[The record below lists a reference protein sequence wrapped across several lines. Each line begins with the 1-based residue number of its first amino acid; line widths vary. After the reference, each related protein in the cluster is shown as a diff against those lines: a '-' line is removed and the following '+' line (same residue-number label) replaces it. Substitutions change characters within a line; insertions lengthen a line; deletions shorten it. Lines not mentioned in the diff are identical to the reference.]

1 MIIITKKETK
11 KNGTEEEKLTECS
24 ATNFGMRMMTSDLEE
39 TTEMDITAKEKA
51 STMDTKAI
59 TVKVNLATTKTT
71 KEST

>member
-11 KNGTEEEKLTECS
+11 KNGTEEEKLTECLL
-24 ATNFGMRMMTSDLEE
+24 TNSGTRMMTSDLEE